1 MDNENK
7 RFDVYFKYFDS
18 LIQNWKLRFFALI
31 LKLVDINDINAIL
44 FLINKA
50 DEIEKLFTEEEH
62 KENTLMRHNAFLEN
76 IGYISTRYIDN
87 ETDVD
92 KISKYTLLHDI
103 IRFYR
108 YSIGLRSRIDLLR
121 AKINIYYNYLIH
133 GSIRGKDFNMF
144 LYIFEY
150 QRQIISDNKLEN
162 LILSASYSENIQ
174 VLKYFNNFYPDQF
187 YNVRDT
193 ILTITLTWNS
203 TNLLNY
209 FLEDGIVSIDTLID
223 KANIGTF
230 AGDKNLLNFISM
242 YSITGRKR
250 KRDYQLE
257 SMQKRIKTM

>member
-7 RFDVYFKYFDS
+7 KFDVYFKYFDS
-18 LIQNWKLRFFALI
+18 LIQNWKLRFFPLI

-50 DEIEKLFTEEEH
+50 DEIEKLFTE
-62 KENTLMRHNAFLEN
+62 KERRENALMRHNTFLEN

-103 IRFYR
+103 IRFYS
-108 YSIGLRSRIDLLR
+108 YSIGLRGRIDLLK

-133 GSIRGKDFNMF
+133 GSIQGKDFNMF
-144 LYIFEY
+144 LYIFEF
-150 QRQIISDNKLEN
+150 QRQIITDNKLQD
-162 LILSASYSENIQ
+162 LILSASYADNIQ
-174 VLKYFNNFYPDQF
+174 VLKYFNNFYSAQF
-187 YNVRDT
+187 YNVRDR
-193 ILTITLTWNS
+193 ILTIALMLNS

-209 FLEDGIVSIDTLID
+209 FLEDGIVTIDTLID
-223 KANIGTF
+223 KANT
-230 AGDKNLLNFISM
+230 GDKNLLKFISM
-242 YSITGRKR
+242 YNITGKKR

-257 SMQKRIKTM
+257 SMPKRIKIM